1 MMMSKCSKCGSHNV
15 WTISEPVHV
24 STIPVSEYTSI
35 LKYRVGY
42 QCRNC
47 GLVTYNTFEK
57 LNDIS
62 IPGSKNN
69 PYTFECFQ
77 NLEFTIDEFIKLTK
91 TYSDSFI
98 CYCEA
103 IMTSIGKIILA
114 SPSHQIALRNHYKNL
129 DLSQLDDRLFINYH
143 EYEYEYLC
151 RRFKC
156 LLIWYSNQKGYKVN
170 RFQRYSLRKLIDAGL
185 IKYNLYDYNDHMLH
199 TRLYQ

>member
-1 MMMSKCSKCGSHNV
+1 MSKCSKCGSHNV

-24 STIPVSEYTSI
+24 GTVPVSEYTSI
-35 LKYRVGY
+35 LRYRVGY
-42 QCRNC
+42 QCKNC

-57 LNDIS
+57 LNDIN
-62 IPGSKNN
+62 IHGSKNN

-77 NLEFTIDEFIKLTK
+77 NIEFTIDEFIKLTK
-91 TYSDSFI
+91 TYPDSFI
-98 CYCEA
+98 CYCEV

-114 SPSHQIALRNHYKNL
+114 SPSHQIALRNHCKNL
-129 DLSQLDDRLFINYH
+129 DLSQLDDDRLFINYH

-151 RRFKC
+151 RRSKC
-156 LLIWYSNQKGYKVN
+156 LLIWYNNQKGYKVN

-185 IKYNLYDYNDHMLH
+185 IKYNLYDYNNHMLH